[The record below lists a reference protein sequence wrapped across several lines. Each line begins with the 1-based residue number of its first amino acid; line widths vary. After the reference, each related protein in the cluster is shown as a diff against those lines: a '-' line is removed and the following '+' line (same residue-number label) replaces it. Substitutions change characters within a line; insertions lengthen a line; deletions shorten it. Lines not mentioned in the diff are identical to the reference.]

1 MDIIDRLNKI
11 SLWGLRLTPI
21 VLLCLLMFQYHI
33 IGRITFIIEALI
45 LFEYYILV
53 VIKFPKH
60 EIAEGPLTLLL
71 FQLSIVV
78 YALIENEIV
87 KPSSPFTIRI
97 IASAFLIA
105 YMFMTYWIIKGFVL
119 QKKEEELCIPDCP
132 SVDSVN
138 HTPEAVCLLNAVDE
152 VDKMQLSFEEQRTNI
167 DDLKVPIPS
176 APSEDNPAPFVN
188 YLKEVS
194 DLPTRY
200 PALASLE
207 QFFEI
212 MCANQDWDNFFNS
225 LESSFDIAAT
235 GTGDYLHGLKDVLFD
250 TRHAITEYI
259 HHPDHET
266 TSKLIEHALKTF
278 TEDAHSSYFRICLS
292 HAEGIGGKAAYVLRK
307 FATDS
312 LKGGAESFVNSE
324 DLHHLNADLADSF
337 HEAFDNITSSVPQE
351 IDVDIFSPDFDGSGH
366 FPFITTAIE
375 AFKLA
380 NKWTDGDID
389 MVSAAEKSAVKIAGT
404 AGGAYM
410 GSAIGTLI
418 CPGVGTAIGAMIGGW
433 LGRRAANSVNRQEL
447 ERLQQIYEEEYN
459 RLNDLAVQ
467 AKQVITSAQQTT
479 ANQIMDVAIEEHASF
494 ENAKESDPFEKIR
507 NNELVYAVDI
517 ILRSYIIYFLKEQ
530 QNQNST
536 DKKLKSYIPTLEQ
549 IRLYPKES
557 LELMLAA
564 QKHIKTQYNEDEYYN
579 YEVVIQACIEMMVKN
594 LALYKTLQCT
604 WYTEMY
610 DAYRRSI
617 SNVLSRSDS
626 HIKEYVD
633 IVRSEND
640 KIDRQ
645 KQVVDEAEQNVRD
658 EARTL

>member
-1 MDIIDRLNKI
+1 MDIVNRLNRI

-21 VLLCLLMFQYHI
+21 VLLCLLTFQYHVF
-33 IGRITFIIEALI
+33 GRVTFIIETLI
-45 LFEYYILV
+45 LVEYYLLV
-53 VIKFPKH
+53 AVKMPRYK
-60 EIAEGPLTLLL
+60 IAEGPLILLL

-78 YALIENEIV
+78 YVLIEYEIV
-87 KPSSPFTIRI
+87 NPSSSLSARVL
-97 IASAFLIA
+97 ASVFLIA
-105 YMFMTYWIIKGFVL
+105 YMFITFRIFKGFVL
-119 QKKEEELCIPDCP
+119 HKKEEEFSIPECP
-132 SVDSVN
+132 SIDSVE
-138 HTPEAVCLLNAVDE
+138 HTPEATCLLNAVEE
-152 VDKMQLSFEEQRTNI
+152 VDKMQLSFEEQRANI
-167 DDLKVPIPS
+167 DELKIPIPS
-176 APSEDNPAPFVN
+176 APSEDNPTPFVN

-207 QFFEI
+207 QFLEI
-212 MCANQDWDNFFNS
+212 MCANQDWNNIFHS
-225 LESSFDIAAT
+225 LEYSLDIAAT
-235 GTGDYLHGLKDVLFD
+235 GMGDYLLGLKDVLTA
-250 TRHAITEYI
+250 TRHAITEYF

-266 TSKLIEHALKTF
+266 TSKLFEHAIKTF
-278 TEDAHSSYFRICLS
+278 TEDAHSSYFRLCLS
-292 HAEGIGGKAAYVLRK
+292 HAEGIGGKTAYVLRK

-312 LKGGAESFVNSE
+312 LKGGAESFINFE
-324 DLHHLNADLADSF
+324 DLHHLNADLANSFQETFDS
-337 HEAFDNITSSVPQE
+337 ITSSVPQE

-375 AFKLA
+375 AFRLA
-380 NKWTDGDID
+380 DKWTDGDID
-389 MVSAAEKSAVKIAGT
+389 MVSAAEKSAIKVAGT

-418 CPGVGTAIGAMIGGW
+418 CPGVGTAIGTMVGGW
-433 LGRRAANSVNRQEL
+433 LGRRTANSVNRQEL
-447 ERLQQIYEEEYN
+447 EQLQQIFEEEYN

-467 AKQVITSAQQTT
+467 AQQVIASAQQTT
-479 ANQIMDVAIEEHASF
+479 ANQIMNVAIEEYSSF
-494 ENAKESDPFEKIR
+494 EETKDSNPFEKIR
-507 NNELVYAVDI
+507 NNELVYAVGI
-517 ILRSYIIYFLKEQ
+517 ILRSYIIYFFKEQ
-530 QNQNST
+530 QKQNLA

-564 QKHIKTQYNEDEYYN
+564 SKYIKTQYNEDEYYN
-579 YEVVIQACIEMMVKN
+579 YEVVIQVCIEMMVKN

-604 WYTEMY
+604 WYTEIY

-633 IVRSEND
+633 IVKSEND
-640 KIDRQ
+640 RIDRQ
-645 KQVVDEAEQNVRD
+645 KQVVDEVEQNVRD